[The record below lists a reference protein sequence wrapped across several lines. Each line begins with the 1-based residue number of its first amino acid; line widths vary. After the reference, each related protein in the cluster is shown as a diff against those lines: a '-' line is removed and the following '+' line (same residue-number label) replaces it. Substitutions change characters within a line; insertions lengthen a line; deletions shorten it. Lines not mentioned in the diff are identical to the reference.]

1 MNAGSALLGLA
12 IASSAISAATA
23 ADLPTKPAVPIRYVG
38 LCGNKISDFV
48 IPGDNSC
55 AKLAELTIGL
65 KDASDVD
72 WLYTADWNLSR
83 GCIGGPGCEI
93 QIGVVDDEFLRPG
106 QR

>member
-12 IASSAISAATA
+12 IASLAISAVVA
-23 ADLPTKPAVPIRYVG
+23 ADLPTKHIVPIRYVG

-48 IPGDNSC
+48 IPREDACSR
-55 AKLAELTIGL
+55 LAELTIGL
-65 KDASDVD
+65 NGDVG

-93 QIGVVDDEFLRPG
+93 QVEVIEDDFLRPG